1 MRVGHWVNT
10 DFTSMTG
17 DRLMIKGML
26 ATVVLILGAA
36 VTLAPVASAQEDYID
51 PTGPYD
57 ATDYFVTPFDPQAF
71 DAKSEKGLIL
81 SPYGTQGLQCRG
93 FHGRIWDCTQTLD
106 DGSVNRLIRL
116 SPDAYPSRTMREVWV
131 YDPLN
136 TGSAG

>member
-1 MRVGHWVNT
+1 
-10 DFTSMTG
+10 
-17 DRLMIKGML
+17 MIKGML

>member
-1 MRVGHWVNT
+1 MVDRWVGT
-10 DFTSMTG
+10 EFTSAIG
-17 DRLMIKGML
+17 DRFMIKRVFATAAL
-26 ATVVLILGAA
+26 ALGAA
-36 VTLAPVASAQEDYID
+36 VALAPAASAQEDYID

-57 ATDYFVTPFDPQAF
+57 ATGYFVTPFDPDAF
-71 DAKSEKGLIL
+71 GAKSDKGLIL

-116 SPDAYPSRTMREVWV
+116 SPDAYPSRIMREVWA
-131 YDPLN
+131 YDPFN